1 MTGLTKTATYGFMD
15 GEHAF
20 SAALTLIMINRA
32 LSYSEQDV
40 LAMEVALS
48 VLRGMGEK
56 GNEYMQ
62 ARYTLLMKLRA
73 TIGRPTSKFPST
85 TAISMP
91 TFSSPTTQFTSS
103 STITNMEPVYG
114 REVESLVAGG
124 FRPDQDISFAFDTN
138 DDHALWEQISSN
150 IDISMDTVWI
160 EDTLRKNGQHN
171 SVG

>member
-1 MTGLTKTATYGFMD
+1 
-15 GEHAF
+15 
-20 SAALTLIMINRA
+20 MINRA

-62 ARYTLLMKLRA
+62 ARYSLLMKLRA
-73 TIGRPTSKFPST
+73 TIGRPTPKFPPT
-85 TAISMP
+85 TSIAMP
-91 TFSSPTTQFTSS
+91 AFSSPTAQLSSS
-103 STITNMEPVYG
+103 STLINMEPLYG
-114 REVESLVAGG
+114 RELDSLVAGG
-124 FRPDQDISFAFDTN
+124 FRPDQDISFTFDTN

-160 EDTLRKNGQHN
+160 EDTLKKNGHN
-171 SVG
+171 TSIG